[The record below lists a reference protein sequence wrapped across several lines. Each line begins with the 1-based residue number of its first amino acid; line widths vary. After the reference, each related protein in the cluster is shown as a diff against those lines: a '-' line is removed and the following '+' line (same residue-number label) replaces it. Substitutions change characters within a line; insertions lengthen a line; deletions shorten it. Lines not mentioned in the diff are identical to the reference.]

1 MGRLSRSAPLVALV
15 AVLALATS
23 CGRGTP
29 ASHATGSKGRL
40 IVDQL
45 LYGACEEG
53 CADYLQVSQGDQ
65 VVVTVRVGQDIRE
78 GHFGVPQ
85 LLLDDAF
92 EEGTYR
98 LTWWTVGCMAPG
110 CEEGITVTP
119 EKVSATK
126 VKAGYCSSDVRVR
139 AGGTTR
145 VRVSEREPSLSPP
158 PTPGSPYRIEVIPEE
173 TSIPQTSPSNTPAPQ
188 SSPSDQSTPG

>member
-1 MGRLSRSAPLVALV
+1 MGRLARSAPLVALV
-15 AVLALATS
+15 AALDLATS
-23 CGRGTP
+23 CGRGT
-29 ASHATGSKGRL
+29 SNSQATGSKGRL
-40 IVDQL
+40 IVEQL

-78 GHFGVPQ
+78 GRFAVPQ
-85 LLLDDAF
+85 LLLDDTF

-98 LTWWTVGCMAPG
+98 LTWWTVDCLATSCRGL
-110 CEEGITVTP
+110 TVTP

-126 VKAGYCSSDVRVR
+126 VKAGYCSSDVWVR
-139 AGGTTR
+139 AGETTR
-145 VRVSEREPSLSPP
+145 VRVSEREPSLTPP

-173 TSIPQTSPSNTPAPQ
+173 TSIPQTSPSDMPTPQ
-188 SSPSDQSTPG
+188 SSPSEESTSG